1 MPPASP
7 APSKKVMP
15 RSTAPRI
22 SRIASGLVPPFVS
35 PKRPLLPPPSPMT
48 LETSPDWPRA
58 TYSMGNPHAFAIIA
72 QALEEP
78 PPRCEFSRMASLPN
92 RPKGRS
98 IKNLRMVWG
107 FASRYRGHLAVAAL
121 ALAIAAGATVS
132 IPWGFKF
139 VIDKGFGPG
148 AGNPH
153 TIAPWFER
161 LLGVVAVLALA
172 TATRYYFVSW
182 IGERTV
188 ADIRLAVHRNLL
200 RLSPGFFE
208 ENRPAEITSRI
219 TVDTTII
226 EQVVGTTV
234 SVALR
239 NTVMGLAC
247 VGILFALAPKLAA
260 MMLLGVPLVVAPIIF
275 LGRKVRQVSTRSQD
289 RIADVGTVTSEVL
302 GAMKILQAFNQ
313 EGREASRFGQAVE
326 RVFATA
332 KKRMLLRAIMTAIVI
347 FMIFGAITMVIWQG
361 AIDVAA
367 GRITGGT
374 IAAFVLYGGLLAGAF
389 GNLSEVYCDLLRAAG
404 ASERLSELLEAQPDI
419 HAPANPAKLPEPARG
434 ELAFEQDTFHY
445 PTRPETSALDGF
457 DLVVRARER
466 LAVVGPSGAGKTT
479 LFQLAER
486 FYDPQAGRILIDGVD
501 LRDADPADVRQRIA
515 MVPQETVM
523 FAASAR
529 DNLRYGNWGA
539 TEEQLWQAARD
550 ANAEDFLRALPQ
562 GLDTFMGE
570 GGARLSG
577 GQRQRIAIAR
587 ALLRDAPLLL
597 LDEATS
603 ALDAESER
611 LVQDALDRLM
621 ADRTTI
627 VIAHR
632 LATVRAA
639 DRIVVM
645 DAGRIVEEG
654 THASLNARGGLY
666 ARLARLQFEDRA
678 A

>member
-1 MPPASP
+1 
-7 APSKKVMP
+7 
-15 RSTAPRI
+15 
-22 SRIASGLVPPFVS
+22 
-35 PKRPLLPPPSPMT
+35 
-48 LETSPDWPRA
+48 
-58 TYSMGNPHAFAIIA
+58 
-72 QALEEP
+72 
-78 PPRCEFSRMASLPN
+78 MANLPN

-98 IKNLRMVWG
+98 LRSLRMIWG
-107 FASRYRGHLAVAAL
+107 FTSRYPGHIAIAAL
-121 ALAIAAGATVS
+121 ALLVAAAATSGV
-132 IPWGFKF
+132 PYAFKLI
-139 VIDKGFGPG
+139 IDKGFA
-148 AGNPH
+148 AGSG
-153 TIAPWFER
+153 TRDIARWFQY
-161 LLGVVAVLALA
+161 LLLLVGVMAIA
-172 TATRYYFVSW
+172 TAVRYFFVSW
-182 IGERTV
+182 LGERTV

-247 VGILFALAPKLAA
+247 IAILFALAPKLAS
-260 MMLLGVPLVVAPIIF
+260 MMLLGVPLVVGPIVF

-302 GAMKILQAFNQ
+302 GAMKIVQAFNQ
-313 EGREASRFGQAVE
+313 QGRETSRFTEAVE
-326 RVFATA
+326 RVFSTA
-332 KKRMLLRAIMTAIVI
+332 KRRILLRALMTAIVI
-347 FMIFGAITMVIWQG
+347 FLLFSAITWIIWQG
-361 AIDVAA
+361 ANEVAV
-367 GRITGGT
+367 GRMSGGT

-389 GNLSEVYCDLLRAAG
+389 GNLSEVYGDLLRASG
-404 ASERLSELLEAQPDI
+404 ASERLAQLLDAEPDI
-419 HAPANPAKLPEPARG
+419 RAPAKPKALPEPARG
-434 ELAFEQDTFHY
+434 ELTFDNVTFHY
-445 PTRPETSALDGF
+445 PARQDTSALEGF
-457 DLVVRARER
+457 NLEVKSHER

-486 FYDPQAGRILIDGVD
+486 FYDPQDGRVLLDGVD
-501 LRDADPADVRQRIA
+501 LKDADPADIRQRIA
-515 MVPQETVM
+515 MVPQEVVI

-529 DNLRYGNWGA
+529 DNLRYGNWDA
-539 TEEQLWQAARD
+539 NEDQLWQAARD
-550 ANAEDFLRALPQ
+550 ANAEDFLRALPE

-611 LVQDALDRLM
+611 LVQDAFDRLM
-621 ADRTTI
+621 EHRTTI

-645 DAGRIVEEG
+645 DQGRIVEEG
-654 THASLNARGGLY
+654 THRSLNARGGLY

-678 A
+678 P

>member
-1 MPPASP
+1 MA
-7 APSKKVMP
+7 AN
-15 RSTAPRI
+15 
-22 SRIASGLVPPFVS
+22 
-35 PKRPLLPPPSPMT
+35 
-48 LETSPDWPRA
+48 PD
-58 TYSMGNPHAFAIIA
+58 S
-72 QALEEP
+72 
-78 PPRCEFSRMASLPN
+78 

-98 IKNLRMVWG
+98 IKNLRMVWS
-107 FASRYRGHLAVAAL
+107 FALRYPGHIAVAAL
-121 ALAIAAGATVS
+121 ALLVAAAATSGV
-132 IPWGFKF
+132 PYAFKLI
-139 VIDKGFGPG
+139 IDKGFS
-148 AGNPH
+148 AGGG
-153 TIAPWFER
+153 TGRDIARWFQY
-161 LLGVVAVLALA
+161 LLLLVGVMALA
-172 TATRYYFVSW
+172 TAVRFYFVSW

-239 NTVMGLAC
+239 NTILGIVC
-247 VGILFALAPKLAA
+247 IGILLALAPKLAL
-260 MMLLGVPLVVAPIIF
+260 MILGASLLVVLPIAI
-275 LGRKVRQVSTRSQD
+275 LGRRVRTISTRSQD

-302 GAMKILQAFNQ
+302 GAMKIVQAFNQ
-313 EGREASRFGQAVE
+313 QAREASRFTAAVE
-326 RVFATA
+326 NVFATA
-332 KKRMLLRAIMTAIVI
+332 KRRILVRAVMTAIVI
-347 FMIFGAITMVIWQG
+347 FLIFGAITLIIWQG
-361 AIDVAA
+361 AIEVAA
-367 GRITGGT
+367 GKITGGT

-389 GNLSEVYCDLLRAAG
+389 GNLSEVYGDLLRAAG
-404 ASERLSELLEAQPDI
+404 ASERLSELLHAEPEI
-419 HAPANPAKLPEPARG
+419 RAPAEPKRLPEPASG
-434 ELAFEQDTFHY
+434 SLAFENVSFRY
-445 PTRPETSALDGF
+445 PTRPEVSALDGF
-457 DLVVRARER
+457 TLTVTPRER

-486 FYDPQAGRILIDGVD
+486 FYDPLDGRVLLDGVD

-515 MVPQETVM
+515 MVPQEVVI
-523 FAASAR
+523 FAATAR
-529 DNLRYGNWGA
+529 DNLRYGNWDA
-539 TEEQLWQAARD
+539 SEDELWQAARD
-550 ANAEDFLRALPQ
+550 ANAEEFLRALPQ

-621 ADRTTI
+621 EERTTI

-645 DAGRIVEEG
+645 DHGRIVEEG
-654 THASLNARGGLY
+654 THASLSARGGLY

>member
-1 MPPASP
+1 
-7 APSKKVMP
+7 
-15 RSTAPRI
+15 
-22 SRIASGLVPPFVS
+22 
-35 PKRPLLPPPSPMT
+35 
-48 LETSPDWPRA
+48 
-58 TYSMGNPHAFAIIA
+58 
-72 QALEEP
+72 
-78 PPRCEFSRMASLPN
+78 MANTPN
-92 RPKGRS
+92 RPPGRS
-98 IKNLRMVWG
+98 LKNLRMVWG
-107 FASRYRGHLAVAAL
+107 FALKYPGHIVIAAL
-121 ALAIAAGATVS
+121 ALLIAAAATSGV
-132 IPWGFKF
+132 PYAFKLI
-139 VIDKGFGPG
+139 IDKGFAQGPG
-148 AGNPH
+148 TARDL
-153 TIAPWFER
+153 ARWFQY
-161 LLGVVAVLALA
+161 LLLVVGVMAVA
-172 TATRYYFVSW
+172 TAVRFYFVSW
-182 IGERTV
+182 LGERTV

-239 NTVMGLAC
+239 NAVLAIAC
-247 VGILFALAPKLAA
+247 VVILFALAAKLALLI
-260 MMLLGVPLVVAPIIF
+260 LLGAALVVAPIAV
-275 LGRKVRQVSTRSQD
+275 LGRRVRMISTRSQD
-289 RIADVGTVTSEVL
+289 RIADVGAVSSEVL
-302 GAMKILQAFNQ
+302 GAMKIVQAFNQ
-313 EGREASRFGQAVE
+313 QEREKSRFAEAVE

-332 KKRMLLRAIMTAIVI
+332 KRRILIRALMTAIVI
-347 FMIFGAITMVIWQG
+347 FLMFGAITMIIWEG
-361 AIDVAA
+361 ATEVAA
-367 GRITGGT
+367 GRMTGGT

-389 GNLSEVYCDLLRAAG
+389 GNLSEVYGDLLRAAG
-404 ASERLSELLEAQPDI
+404 ASERLTELLDAEPDI
-419 HAPANPAKLPEPARG
+419 RAPTDPLELPKTSLG
-434 ELAFEQDTFHY
+434 ELVFEHVVFHY
-445 PTRPETSALDGF
+445 PTRRETSALNDF
-457 DLVVRARER
+457 TLTVKPRER

-479 LFQLAER
+479 IFQLAER
-486 FYDPQAGRILIDGVD
+486 FYDPQEGRVLLDGID
-501 LRDADPADVRQRIA
+501 LRHADPADIRQRIA
-515 MVPQETVM
+515 MVPQETTI

-539 TEEQLWQAARD
+539 SEDELWQAARD
-550 ANAEDFLRALPQ
+550 ANAEDFLRALPD

-611 LVQDALDRLM
+611 LVQDALDALM
-621 ADRTTI
+621 EQRTTI

-645 DAGRIVEEG
+645 DQGQIVEEG
-654 THASLNARGGLY
+654 THTTLTARGGLY

>member
-1 MPPASP
+1 
-7 APSKKVMP
+7 
-15 RSTAPRI
+15 
-22 SRIASGLVPPFVS
+22 
-35 PKRPLLPPPSPMT
+35 
-48 LETSPDWPRA
+48 
-58 TYSMGNPHAFAIIA
+58 
-72 QALEEP
+72 
-78 PPRCEFSRMASLPN
+78 MASRPN

-107 FASRYRGHLAVAAL
+107 FALRYPGHIAVAAL
-121 ALAIAAGATVS
+121 ALLFAAAATSGV
-132 IPWGFKF
+132 PYAFKLI
-139 VIDKGFGPG
+139 IDKGFAQGSNTRDL
-148 AGNPH
+148 AR
-153 TIAPWFER
+153 WFEY
-161 LLGVVAVLALA
+161 LLLLVGVMAVA
-172 TATRYYFVSW
+172 TAVRFYFVTW
-182 IGERTV
+182 LGERTV

-239 NTVMGLAC
+239 NTILGIAC
-247 VGILFALAPKLAA
+247 VVILFALAPKLALLI
-260 MMLLGVPLVVAPIIF
+260 LLGALLVVVPIAV
-275 LGRKVRQVSTRSQD
+275 LGRRVRAISTRSQD

-302 GAMKILQAFNQ
+302 GAMKIVQAFNQ
-313 EGREASRFGQAVE
+313 QRREATRFAQAVE

-332 KKRMLLRAIMTAIVI
+332 KRRMLLRSIMTAIAMFLIFAAITLVI
-347 FMIFGAITMVIWQG
+347 WEGAIEVS
-361 AIDVAA
+361 A
-367 GRITGGT
+367 GRMTGGT

-389 GNLSEVYCDLLRAAG
+389 GNLSEVYGDLLRAAG
-404 ASERLSELLEAQPDI
+404 ASERLAELLHAEPDIRAPAQP
-419 HAPANPAKLPEPARG
+419 AQLPDPRG
-434 ELAFEQDTFHY
+434 ELTFEHVTFHY
-445 PTRPETSALDGF
+445 PTRRETSALNDF
-457 DLVVRARER
+457 SLAVKPRER

-479 LFQLAER
+479 IFQLAER
-486 FYDPQAGRILIDGVD
+486 FYDPQSGRVLLDGVD
-501 LRDADPADVRQRIA
+501 LRDADPADIRSRIA
-515 MVPQETVM
+515 MVPQETVI

-529 DNLRYGNWGA
+529 DNLRYGNWDA
-539 TEEQLWQAARD
+539 TEDQLWQAARD
-550 ANAEDFLRALPQ
+550 ANAEEFLRALPD
-562 GLDTFMGE
+562 GLDTYMGE

-621 ADRTTI
+621 EHRTTI

-645 DAGRIVEEG
+645 DHGQIVEEG
-654 THASLNARGGLY
+654 THAALTRRGGLY